1 MWPFR
6 RRAAPRPAPGT
17 AEHFHQ
23 EVTACMDALNRRL
36 PRLRHR
42 YSDPAVA
49 AALAMHTITA
59 LSICVRDGKM
69 TREQARHI
77 VLRIAA
83 AEFQEADFFDTQ
95 A

>member
-6 RRAAPRPAPGT
+6 RRAAARPAPGT
-17 AEHFHQ
+17 AEHFHA
-23 EVTACMDALNRRL
+23 EVTACMEALDRRL

-42 YSDPAVA
+42 HSDPAVA
-49 AALAMHTITA
+49 AALAMHTVAA
-59 LSICVRDGKM
+59 LSVCVRDGRM
-69 TREQARHI
+69 TREEARQL

-83 AEFQEADFFDTQ
+83 LEFQEADFFDTQ

>member
-6 RRAAPRPAPGT
+6 RRAAARPAPGT
-17 AEHFHQ
+17 AEHFHA
-23 EVTACMDALNRRL
+23 EVTACMEALNRRL

-49 AALAMHTITA
+49 AALSMHTIAA
-59 LSICVRDGKM
+59 LSVCIRDGRM
-69 TREQARHI
+69 TREEARHL
-77 VLRIAA
+77 VLKIAA
-83 AEFQEADFFDTQ
+83 LEFQEADFFDRQ